1 MEKVVP
7 PAKAPH
13 TYKRKV
19 VFDVLFWNEAAD
31 KLNVA
36 PVVEVEVAI
45 FAAYESTFERRAK
58 LIDPVEICEV

>member
-7 PAKAPH
+7 PAVAPH
-13 TYKRKV
+13 TYKRNV

-36 PVVEVEVAI
+36 PDVEVEVVM
-45 FAAYESTFERRAK
+45 FAA
-58 LIDPVEICEV
+58 